1 MSLNKLT
8 NSSDYLEKQYLN
20 IGCNDIKC
28 SSLEVSGKTVRG
40 NEVGQY
46 TTPIVVDDGTTATVD
61 NVFGNYV
68 INGDDA
74 GAMVDLSVCC
84 KMNVTTTSVLYNFT
98 VTLPDGYKV
107 VSSNPSPVNGM
118 IHNRGGAYAPYTA
131 MSTTCGAG
139 SNTFVVSFNASSSTF
154 LPAGVGENFVQF
166 TVKIECYK

>member
-8 NSSDYLEKQYLN
+8 TSSDYLEKQYLN

-28 SSLEVSGKTVRG
+28 SSLEVAGKSVKG
-40 NEVGQY
+40 NEAGQY
-46 TTPIVVDDGTTATVD
+46 TTPIIVDDGSTVD

-68 INGDDA
+68 ITGDDVK
-74 GAMVDLSVCC
+74 AMVDLSVCC
-84 KMNVTTTSVLYNFT
+84 KLNVATSTLLYNFT

-118 IHNRGGAYAPYTA
+118 LHNRGGAYSNYFAI
-131 MSTTCGAG
+131 STTCVAG
-139 SNTFVVSFNASSSTF
+139 STSFIVSFNSISATG
-154 LPAGVGENFVQF
+154 LPVGVGENFVQF

>member
-8 NSSDYLEKQYLN
+8 TSTDYLEKQYLN

-28 SSLEVSGKTVRG
+28 TSMEIAGKSVKG
-40 NEVGQY
+40 NEAGQY
-46 TTPIVVDDGTTATVD
+46 TTPITIDDGSTVT

-68 INGDDA
+68 ITGDDV

-84 KMNVTTTSVLYNFT
+84 KMNVATSTSLYNYT

-118 IHNRGGAYAPYTA
+118 IHNRGGAFAPYVA

-139 SNTFVVSFNASSSTF
+139 STTFIVSFNNSTATF
-154 LPAGVGENFVQF
+154 LPVGVGENFVQF
-166 TVKIECYK
+166 TVKIECFK

>member
-40 NEVGQY
+40 NEAGQY
-46 TTPIVVDDGTTATVD
+46 TPPITIQDGSTVSD
-61 NVFGNYV
+61 VFGNYV
-68 INGDDA
+68 INGDDV
-74 GAMVDLSVCC
+74 GAMVDLSIRC
-84 KMNVTTTSVLYNFT
+84 KMTVATSTAVYNYT

-107 VSSNPSPVNGM
+107 VSSNPSPITGM
-118 IHNRGGAYAPYTA
+118 IHNRGGAFAPYVA
-131 MSTTCGAG
+131 FETTCTAGAT
-139 SNTFVVSFNASSSTF
+139 SFIASFNNSSATF
-154 LPAGVGENFVQF
+154 LPVGVGENFVQF